1 MTRLIYGFRTRSKT
15 PASWTVRESAHG
27 TQDRTVK
34 AESDGLR
41 AVFEH
46 LTCAHVTRVGP
57 YRPTITNGIASSRQA
72 HTRRTRTHRRTCA
85 RNSTLKYHRR
95 EYRSGYTAS
104 TPGAPPVRRFS
115 FEPTAPAPEIAL
127 FPTILSAAGNR
138 DVHVT
143 RPKLLAFSSPEL
155 RARRLFDAVASRC

>member
-15 PASWTVRESAHG
+15 PASWTVRENAHG

-46 LTCAHVTRVGP
+46 LTCAHVTRTVPSHHHQRHRLIAPGP
-57 YRPTITNGIASSRQA
+57 HPTAPG
-72 HTRRTRTHRRTCA
+72 RTRTCA
-85 RNSTLKYHRR
+85 RNSTLKYLRR

-143 RPKLLAFSSPEL
+143 RPKLLAFSSTVL